1 MRHGGVAG
9 SMALLRLRAALL
21 GPARLRG
28 GGEEP
33 GTGLGGEGSGR
44 VGAAEAD
51 RGLRMLVGLLGAGS
65 GPARGLGRRL

>member
-1 MRHGGVAG
+1 
-9 SMALLRLRAALL
+9 MALLRLRAALL

-44 VGAAEAD
+44 VGGWVQP
-51 RGLRMLVGLLGAGS
+51 RQIGA
-65 GPARGLGRRL
+65 

>member
-1 MRHGGVAG
+1 
-9 SMALLRLRAALL
+9 MALLRLRAALL

-65 GPARGLGRRL
+65 GPRPAVVRRPRRPVGVRL